1 MNCSTAANDN
11 LEDSSEGRS
20 GMMNLSTDGIELR
33 SGLLKGGSKSAQT
46 PEPGRYWL
54 IHV

>member
-11 LEDSSEGRS
+11 LDDSSEGRS